1 MGRRL
6 AHAHR
11 GRVYAAASAALDHE
25 SRGSSARTLDHR
37 EHHRVIC
44 ESRSNGA
51 AVRIFEP
58 SHPPPPPQSQPATS
72 FFSSPSAGPPPVRA
86 PRPPLVR
93 RPPPQHRAARTK
105 EHRLFYK
112 KTNP

>member
-51 AVRIFEP
+51 AVRIFEA
-58 SHPPPPPQSQPATS
+58 SHPPPPPQPQTALL
-72 FFSSPSAGPPPVRA
+72 FFSPPLGGRRLLRGL
-86 PRPPLVR
+86 RPPLVR
-93 RPPPQHRAARTK
+93 GAPPQNPRAPTK
-105 EHRLFYK
+105 TRGLF
-112 KTNP
+112 